1 MDAPLPLIPTPAAH
15 GWRRVRQHFLPGI
28 VFAAGV
34 AATVVVWSRWVAP
47 AAMLGEVEIIR
58 AEVRPVQAGVL
69 GEVAVRL
76 LQPVRAG
83 DVLARLAVAEP
94 QVLDASLAV
103 IRAEIEVMRQTTEQ
117 RTLLDYERLMLDL
130 MSERVKLA
138 ALKSQLHQAESS
150 FLRVKNL
157 HAGRLVT
164 DEQFEE
170 SQNARDALVL
180 QVKAQTELVARVTPE
195 STAAAPAATGL
206 ALPSPTRTLRA
217 SLQLQEEKLRL
228 TEAQLGPAALVAPID
243 GVVTL
248 VYRRAG
254 ETVSTGEPVF
264 QITALAADR
273 IVGFVRQPVGEG
285 PKPGDTVE
293 VRTRSVPRRIA
304 TATVAQVGIHMEP
317 IPSTLLA
324 ALHLPVS
331 AVPTELGLRVHIAA
345 PAALALRPGE
355 QVDMV
360 VVRE

>member
-1 MDAPLPLIPTPAAH
+1 MDAALPPIPTPAAH

-28 VFAAGV
+28 VFVAGV

-47 AAMLGEVEIIR
+47 AALLGEVETIR

-69 GEVAVRL
+69 ADVAVRM

-83 DVLARLAVAEP
+83 DVLARVAIAEP

-138 ALKSQLHQAESS
+138 ALKSQLHQAEST
-150 FLRVKNL
+150 FVRVKNL

-170 SQNARDALVL
+170 SQNARDALL
-180 QVKAQTELVARVTPE
+180 QQVKAQTELVSRITPE
-195 STAAAPAATGL
+195 ATAAAPAAAGL
-206 ALPSPTRTLRA
+206 ALPSPARTLRA

-228 TEAQLGPAALVAPID
+228 TEAQLKPVALVAPID

-248 VYRRAG
+248 VHRRAG
-254 ETVSTGEPVF
+254 ETVAPGEPVF
-264 QITALAADR
+264 QITALTVET
-273 IVGFVRQPVGEG
+273 IVGFMRQPVGEG

-293 VRTRSVPRRIA
+293 VRTRALPRRLA
-304 TATVAQVGIHMEP
+304 TATVAQVGVQLEP
-317 IPSTLLA
+317 LPPTLLA
-324 ALHLPVS
+324 ALNLPVS
-331 AVPTELGLRVHIAA
+331 AVPTELGLRVHVAA
-345 PAALALRPGE
+345 PAGLALRPGE
-355 QVDMV
+355 QVELV
-360 VVRE
+360 VLRE